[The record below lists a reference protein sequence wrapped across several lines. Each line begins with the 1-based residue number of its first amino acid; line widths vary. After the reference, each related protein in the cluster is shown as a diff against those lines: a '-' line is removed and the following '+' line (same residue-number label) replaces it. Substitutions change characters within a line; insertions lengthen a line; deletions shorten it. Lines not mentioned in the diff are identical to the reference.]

1 MLTSNLKQE
10 RSSAKRKELYRTVQT
25 KAGVSHPTQLLINM
39 KVRWSSTYVMLN
51 RAESNKKVHVWYCYV
66 IQMLVILFLILT
78 IACRHVRI
86 RDRSAR
92 AWFAKTS
99 KDWLPEIIIYWMEAC
114 RPIHRSSFSML
125 LFYKISYLF
134 LPSLLSMQMW
144 LNKHFLQNKVQL
156 STSLSP
162 H

>member
-10 RSSAKRKELYRTVQT
+10 CSSAKRKELYRTVQT
-25 KAGVSHPTQLLINM
+25 KAGVSHPTQLLIDM

-51 RAESNKKVHVWYCYV
+51 RAESNKKVRVLYYYI
-66 IQMLVILFLILT
+66 IQMFILSLILT

-86 RDRSAR
+86 QDGPAR

-99 KDWLPEIIIYWMEAC
+99 KDWFPEIIICWMEAR
-114 RPIHRSSFSML
+114 RPIRRSSFSML

-144 LNKHFLQNKVQL
+144 LNKHFLRNKVQL
-156 STSLSP
+156 STLLSP